1 VTSQDVHDPAD
12 KTEDPPVSAH
22 LLPPLLGLFGIGVLA
37 CVVWAL
43 GFNDNHSGEELSRCL
58 AITDGP
64 ARLACYDQL
73 TAPHEP
79 ARGALAPLRT
89 HPSEESR

>member
-1 VTSQDVHDPAD
+1 MTSQDVHDPAD
-12 KTEDPPVSAH
+12 KTEDPPVSAY

-43 GFNDNHSGEELSRCL
+43 GFNDNYSGQELSRCL
-58 AITDGP
+58 AIADGP
-64 ARLACYDQL
+64 ARLACYDRL

-79 ARGALAPLRT
+79 AKGALAPLRI